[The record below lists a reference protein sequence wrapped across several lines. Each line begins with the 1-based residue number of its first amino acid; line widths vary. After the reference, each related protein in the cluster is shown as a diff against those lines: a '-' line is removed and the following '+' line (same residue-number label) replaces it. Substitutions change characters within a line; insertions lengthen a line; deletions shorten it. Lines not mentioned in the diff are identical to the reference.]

1 MAHLQTFPGA
11 ACCHTTELATLQS
24 GSPPGA
30 GQWRHRQT
38 FPGTDPATARAT
50 IITSCRDKRG
60 SFSLLCRYR
69 PNVSRSFSDLGER
82 EVLALAISLEEEDSR
97 IYRDYAERMK
107 EKYPETASILQS
119 MHEVELA
126 HHRRLIEVFQG
137 RFGDHIPY
145 LRRQDVKGFIKRKP
159 IWLNIHLKPKRVRQD
174 VMGMEAES
182 RRFYQQAVEQVKSP
196 EVRVLLQELA
206 AVEEDHQDI
215 FVEEVKK
222 KKKSGA
228 LAKEEE

>member
-1 MAHLQTFPGA
+1 VAIFYLCKSASICGRLSFLGV
-11 ACCHTTELATLQS
+11 LATLREIFLTGWQS
-24 GSPPGA
+24 PVS
-30 GQWRHRQT
+30 RVNN
-38 FPGTDPATARAT
+38 
-50 IITSCRDKRG
+50 I
-60 SFSLLCRYR
+60 SFSSLYCYR
-69 PNVSRSFSDLGER
+69 PNVSRSFSDLSER

-119 MHEVELA
+119 MHEVELS
-126 HHRRLIEVFQG
+126 HHRRLIEVFHS
-137 RFGDHIPY
+137 RFGDHVPY
-145 LRRQDVKGFIKRKP
+145 LRRHDVKGFIKRKP

-182 RRFYQQAVEQVKSP
+182 RRFYQEAVNQVKSS

-206 AVEEDHQDI
+206 AVEEEHQDI
-215 FVEEVKK
+215 FVEEVRK

-228 LAKEEE
+228 LAKEDER

>member
-1 MAHLQTFPGA
+1 M
-11 ACCHTTELATLQS
+11 
-24 GSPPGA
+24 
-30 GQWRHRQT
+30 
-38 FPGTDPATARAT
+38 
-50 IITSCRDKRG
+50 
-60 SFSLLCRYR
+60 
-69 PNVSRSFSDLGER
+69 SRSFSDLGER

-97 IYRDYAERMK
+97 IYRDYAVRMK

-119 MHEVELA
+119 MHEVELS

-137 RFGDHIPY
+137 RFGEHVPY

-174 VMGMEAES
+174 VMAMEAES
-182 RRFYQQAVEQVKSP
+182 RRFYQEAMDQVKSP

-215 FVEEVKK
+215 FVEEVRK

-228 LAKEEE
+228 LAKEDAQG

>member
-1 MAHLQTFPGA
+1 M
-11 ACCHTTELATLQS
+11 S
-24 GSPPGA
+24 
-30 GQWRHRQT
+30 
-38 FPGTDPATARAT
+38 
-50 IITSCRDKRG
+50 
-60 SFSLLCRYR
+60 R
-69 PNVSRSFSDLGER
+69 PFNDLGER

-137 RFGDHIPY
+137 RFGEHIPY
-145 LRRQDVKGFIKRKP
+145 FRRQDVKGFIKRKP

-174 VMGMEAES
+174 VMAMEAES
-182 RRFYQQAVEQVKSP
+182 RRFYQLAVDQVKSP

-206 AVEEDHQDI
+206 TVEEDHQNI